1 MNKEIEKEIDKQN
14 IIFSQNPNIIDN
26 QKYLKKEIIYDMD
39 RDKYY
44 LYNKEN
50 SKKIQTNYFGQKIP
64 KINISQEGKASYNE
78 RLKAET
84 VEKIINKI
92 DDSLY
97 RPRMKNF
104 DGFAQIPRPLVPAF
118 CNDKLLK
125 SNKDIINYIKRQ
137 NTIISIKKFQKLF
150 NRNNNDNISGLEYY
164 SGTISNLKNDKS
176 KNIILKYIEDNIN
189 NNNLSKK
196 EIESLKKFKNNLLI
210 NSTNIING
218 RELNRPKD
226 IFLKKYKVNHNVM
239 FVNPVKNKNKD
250 MLINLNTYHLLYKS
264 INNNPLTYLK
274 NKNMIN
280 SAKTKNKKK
289 YIIAR
294 PKSVINIKY
303 NNKLYNTLNNNNKLD
318 KNNNNIK
325 KNIDKSNYIFLPEK
339 HEFKNN
345 ESKRYDTEEDYKDT
359 FNKNRNNNELS
370 LSQSINGINP
380 KSNIHYF
387 LDLKKYYKNE
397 KNHLIGYQKP
407 FRKEI
412 PLIRKGNPKYKS
424 TGELYKKDLD
434 LFKLVNPEKLK
445 IEEDENNK
453 HINYLKKKIEK
464 EKIVKIVK
472 YKKLMGKN
480 SRIHSAISNLG
491 KDYNDI

>member
-1 MNKEIEKEIDKQN
+1 MNKEIDNEIDKQN

-26 QKYLKKEIIYDMD
+26 QKYLKKEIIYDID

-44 LYNKEN
+44 LFNKEKN
-50 SKKIQTNYFGQKIP
+50 KKIETNYFGQKIP

-104 DGFAQIPRPLVPAF
+104 DGFAQIPRPLVPPF

-125 SNKDIINYIKRQ
+125 SNKDIINYIKSK
-137 NTIISIKKFQKLF
+137 NTIISIKKFKRLF
-150 NRNNNDNISGLEYY
+150 NRNNNDKISGLEYY

-189 NNNLSKK
+189 NDNLNKK

-264 INNNPLTYLK
+264 INNNQLTSLK
-274 NKNMIN
+274 NKNII
-280 SAKTKNKKK
+280 SYTKAKNKKK
-289 YIIAR
+289 YIVAR
-294 PKSVINIKY
+294 PKSVINIKS
-303 NNKLYNTLNNNNKLD
+303 NNKLYNIHNNNNKLD

-325 KNIDKSNYIFLPEK
+325 KYIDKSNYIFLPEK
-339 HEFKNN
+339 HEFNNN
-345 ESKRYDTEEDYKDT
+345 ESKRYDTEEDYKDA

-380 KSNIHYF
+380 KNRIHYF
-387 LDLKKYYKNE
+387 LNLKKYYKNE
-397 KNHLIGYQKP
+397 KKHLIGYQKP
-407 FRKEI
+407 FRKEM

-424 TGELYKKDLD
+424 TGELYQKDLD

-480 SRIHSAISNLG
+480 SRIHSAMSNLG